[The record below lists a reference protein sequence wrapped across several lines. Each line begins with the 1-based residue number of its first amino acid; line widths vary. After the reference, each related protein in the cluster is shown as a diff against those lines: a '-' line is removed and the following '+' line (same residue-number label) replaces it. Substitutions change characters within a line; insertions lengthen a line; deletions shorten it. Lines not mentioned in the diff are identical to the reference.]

1 MKISKSRPQPQPQP
15 QPSRNR
21 NENRNR
27 IADPGSSKEFFS
39 ILPSY
44 FLVARNFVRLQDSSA
59 VASFLGVSDRDL
71 GLWFRYQVFINIFK
85 GEWRPSS
92 DSHGSGSFVFCSR
105 LPFQRVTP
113 RLIDRRELR
122 TILLLRYRKL
132 TSFGFLR
139 FDTSQL
145 RLIYG
150 KVLLTLS
157 YLSFTSW
164 SLRGK
169 EHLICWVKVIQLL
182 N

>member
-1 MKISKSRPQPQPQP
+1 MVRKILSDYSR
-15 QPSRNR
+15 
-21 NENRNR
+21 
-27 IADPGSSKEFFS
+27 
-39 ILPSY
+39 
-44 FLVARNFVRLQDSSA
+44 
-59 VASFLGVSDRDL
+59 VASFLGISDLNL
-71 GLWFRYQVFINIFK
+71 GLLFWYQVFLNIFK

-92 DSHGSGSFVFCSR
+92 DCHGSASFVFCSR
-105 LPFQRVTP
+105 LPFQIATP
-113 RLIDRRELR
+113 RLIGRGELH
-122 TILLLRYRKL
+122 TILLLRFRKL
-132 TSFGFLR
+132 TSLGFLR